1 MKWVMVP
8 MVLLLAALQY
18 RYWFGDAS
26 VREIEALEGAIEQ
39 QQEVNASL
47 QRRNEH
53 RMVEVRELHSGVEGI
68 EAMAREEMGMIK
80 EGETF
85 FLLIPEHASAAVGHA
100 SR

>member
-1 MKWVMVP
+1 
-8 MVLLLAALQY
+8 MVLVLAMLQY

-26 VREIEALEGAIEQ
+26 VREIESLERAIEQ

-47 QRRNEH
+47 RRRNEH

-80 EGETF
+80 QGETF
-85 FLLIPEHASAAVGHA
+85 ILLIPEDASAAVGHGA
-100 SR
+100 R